1 MKTIEITFR
10 VGDLSRNDDGEPVWT
25 NERRHWPVMISY
37 SGKNLEGTIREAVSM
52 FERELRNHI
61 AMDNPDDFVFV
72 AE

>member
-1 MKTIEITFR
+1 MISHTGKDYEKTI
-10 VGDLSRNDDGEPVWT
+10 
-25 NERRHWPVMISY
+25 H
-37 SGKNLEGTIREAVSM
+37 EATSM